1 MKKQT
6 NLTALERFMAGKGG
20 ALIAYTMGV
29 IFVLLVGWS
38 LLELMGLIGESS
50 HRIPMQFRVLVV
62 LFTPA
67 LIRSYQR
74 CRKKA
79 GSPGDKQVSK

>member
-20 ALIAYTMGV
+20 AILAYTMGV
-29 IFVLLVGWS
+29 LFVLTVGWS
-38 LLELMGLIGESS
+38 LLELTGLIGESS

-62 LFTPA
+62 IFTPA
-67 LIRSYQR
+67 LISSHRR

-79 GSPGDKQVSK
+79 GSLGDKQVSK

>member
-1 MKKQT
+1 
-6 NLTALERFMAGKGG
+6 MAGKWG

-38 LLELMGLIGESS
+38 LLELTGLIEKCSS
-50 HRIPMQFRVLVV
+50 DIANRTRLLIV
-62 LFTPA
+62 LFAPA
-67 LIRSYQR
+67 IMSSYQR

-79 GSPGDKQVSK
+79 GSLGDKQVSK